1 MDISLPEYKS
11 FLFRLKKNEFTYILN
26 NIGHPPFTIKTL
38 RVILLK
44 LDDNTNLE
52 NFLIK
57 RYTLKLGKNM

>member
-11 FLFRLKKNEFTYILN
+11 FPFRLKKNEFAYILN
-26 NIGHPPFTIKTL
+26 NTRHPPFSIKTL
-38 RVILLK
+38 RAILLK

-57 RYTLKLGKNM
+57 RYTLKLGKNK